1 MADANKIN
9 YFAET
14 DFRGKK
20 MRFGIK
26 EADRAKHIYL
36 IGKTGMGKSNMMENM
51 AIQDIQNG
59 EGLAVIDPHGSFADK
74 LLDYVPE
81 DRVEDVIYLAPFDL
95 EWPISFNVMEDVGPD
110 KRHLVA
116 SGLMSAFKKIWIDA
130 WSARM
135 EYILNNTLL
144 ALLEYPD
151 ATILGVNRM
160 LSDKDYR
167 KAAVDNITDPSVK
180 SFWKDEF
187 AKYGDKYM
195 QEAGAAI
202 QNKVGQFTSNPLIRN
217 IIGQPKSAFDF
228 RKLMDEKRILII
240 NLSKGQVGE
249 QNAALL
255 GGMLITKIYL
265 AAMSR
270 ADVTLETLRFLP
282 NFYLYVDEFQ
292 SFANESFADILSEAR
307 KYKLSLTIA
316 HQYIAQMEEPVRDA
330 VFGNVGSTVSFRVG
344 PFDAEVLE
352 KVFAPTFTQE
362 DLVNLSFTQIY
373 LTLQINGIG
382 SHPFSATTIGPIP
395 KLKVSFRKEV
405 IEHSHKTFARPRAAV
420 EGDIRAWHDKIYAV
434 PKERKFGPQEGEG
447 GSYQPRPPFNP
458 QGSREGSQPR
468 PQFKPQYGLP
478 SQGQTA
484 PASRPQQAMPSTMPP
499 RPKPKFER
507 PLMPKIE
514 PEPGFMPLSAL
525 KQAKEP
531 QAKNV
536 LELRQLLQRVTKEDS
551 SKKEEPPVEAK
562 AEPNPV
568 PPPPQPTAP
577 PTPTP
582 TPPAVASRQPKE
594 VPKEVLD
601 KIFE

>member
-1 MADANKIN
+1 MADANQIN

-20 MRFGIK
+20 LRFGIK
-26 EADRAKHIYL
+26 EADRAKHLYI
-36 IGKTGMGKSNMMENM
+36 IGKTGMGKSTMMENM

-74 LLDYVPE
+74 MLDYVPME
-81 DRVEDVIYLAPFDL
+81 RIEDVIYFAPFDM
-95 EWPISFNVMEDVGPD
+95 EHPVSFNVMEDVGPD
-110 KRHLVA
+110 RRHLVA

-167 KAAVDNITDPSVK
+167 RAVVDNIKDPSVK

-187 AKYGDKYM
+187 AKYGDRYM

-217 IIGQPKSAFDF
+217 IIGQPKSAFDI
-228 RKLMDEKRILII
+228 RKLMDEKKILII

-249 QNAALL
+249 QTASLL

-265 AAMSR
+265 SAMSR
-270 ADVTLETLRFLP
+270 ADVPPETLRFLP
-282 NFYLYVDEFQ
+282 NFYAYVDEFQ

-316 HQYIAQMEEPVRDA
+316 HQYISQMEESVRDA
-330 VFGNVGSTVSFRVG
+330 VFGNVGSTVSFRIG

-352 KVFAPTFTQE
+352 RVFAPTFTQE

-373 LTLQINGIG
+373 LTLQIDGIG
-382 SHPFSATTIGPIP
+382 SRPFSATTIGPFP
-395 KLKVSFRKEV
+395 KPKTSYRKE
-405 IEHSHKTFARPRAAV
+405 ILEHSRKTFARPRAVA
-420 EGDIRAWHDKIYAV
+420 ESEIRAWHDKSFAI
-434 PKERKFGPQEGEG
+434 PKEFKPRPEGAMPPYQEGRPQYQERRPLRPEG
-447 GSYQPRPPFNP
+447 KPRFGAPTQTARPQPKFQPR
-458 QGSREGSQPR
+458 
-468 PQFKPQYGLP
+468 L
-478 SQGQTA
+478 
-484 PASRPQQAMPSTMPP
+484 
-499 RPKPKFER
+499 
-507 PLMPKIE
+507 E
-514 PEPGFMPLSAL
+514 PEPRIEPSSLPPVSLSVL
-525 KQAKEP
+525 KKKEP
-531 QAKNV
+531 QSRHV
-536 LELRQLLQRVTKEDS
+536 EQLRELLKTVTA
-551 SKKEEPPVEAK
+551 KEEAEKQKEKPPTEEKPKVAAAPK
-562 AEPNPV
+562 PAS
-568 PPPPQPTAP
+568 PPPLANIPN
-577 PTPTP
+577 
-582 TPPAVASRQPKE
+582 QPKE
-594 VPKEVLD
+594 VPKDVLE
-601 KIFE
+601 KILE